1 MKFIL
6 WGLLALEFLPLKNLY
21 LIYSSHILQLGKKFI
36 FDLFMKHFTIW
47 YKQYSLNM
55 KYTIENTKAVLKDFS
70 YVEKLKINIINSFGF
85 TSIKKNVCTQ

>member
-1 MKFIL
+1 MLRKVKYILIKFIL

-47 YKQYSLNM
+47 YK
-55 KYTIENTKAVLKDFS
+55 
-70 YVEKLKINIINSFGF
+70 
-85 TSIKKNVCTQ
+85 